1 MEQVKAKV
9 EKQEVEISYIKK
21 SLDEI
26 AHENKKQSSQLQ
38 TISES
43 IQKQELILEKISN
56 LEEKYYDGSKRLH
69 SRIDDEKRNL
79 DIRFKE
85 LENCCSKVKNDIVSR
100 PCRTH
105 GLVEKELETINK
117 RLDDHKK
124 IFWTAIS
131 AVMLIVIGA
140 IVKGVM
146 K

>member
-26 AHENKKQSSQLQ
+26 VGENRKQSNQLQ
-38 TISES
+38 TISDS

-69 SRIDDEKRNL
+69 SRIDEENKHHELRLKALEECCNSNKD
-79 DIRFKE
+79 DI
-85 LENCCSKVKNDIVSR
+85 LNR

-105 GLVEKELETINK
+105 DVLAKDIENINK

-131 AVMLIVIGA
+131 TVMLIVVGA
-140 IVKGVM
+140 IVQGVM